1 MHVIYTY
8 YDCTYDKYIN
18 KIIYIHMLGC
28 SNQNKMYI
36 IFLKNKHAIVYIYI
50 YINPLTSHVVKH
62 PISVSEIMILFGW
75 ISSLLVNPYIFWFNP
90 NLSLFSS
97 LLKYCKILCLV
108 AQIPFNHSFS
118 WSNPIES
125 PCFSMNSSFCVSRVA
140 AHCHVSRRFS
150 SFLVVS
156 RRFSFRRVT
165 IASSRSLTTSH
176 VGEHA

>member
-1 MHVIYTY
+1 MP
-8 YDCTYDKYIN
+8 
-18 KIIYIHMLGC
+18 L
-28 SNQNKMYI
+28 
-36 IFLKNKHAIVYIYI
+36 YI

-150 SFLVVS
+150 PFLVSPRDHCELQEPDHKPRGRARLGDLNRDFTKKTWWVMELWPWLLVNNS
-156 RRFSFRRVT
+156 NQ
-165 IASSRSLTTSH
+165 
-176 VGEHA
+176 